1 VSPELIPFID
11 LRPGEDDAAVR
22 EAIERVVTSGWFILG
37 PEVEAFETEFA
48 AASGAAHAVG
58 VGNGTDAIALL
69 LRAVGVS
76 RGDEVIVPALTAGYT
91 ALAVVLAGATP
102 VFTDVDPE
110 TLTLDPRSCEA
121 AITPRTA
128 AIVPVH
134 LYGQP
139 ADMPALT
146 AIASRHSLSIVEDCC
161 QAHLAT
167 YLGIP
172 VGTFGSGGAFS
183 FYPTK
188 NLAAIGDGGAVT
200 TNDGSIAARV
210 RRLRNG
216 GQINRYVHE
225 DAGVN
230 SRLDELQAAVLRT
243 RLPMLPRWTSRR
255 RALADAYRRLL
266 TGPVRPLARH
276 DEGHVYHL
284 FVVRSG
290 ERDALQE
297 HLSGARIETLIHY
310 PFPITHQP
318 AFEQWKRNDCPLAA
332 CAAREIL
339 SLPLHPRLTDTD
351 VERIC
356 LGIDAFQKGH
366 TLA

>member
-1 VSPELIPFID
+1 MTPESIPFID

-22 EAIERVVTSGWFILG
+22 AAIDRVVTSGWFILG
-37 PEVEAFETEFA
+37 PEVEAFEAEFA

-69 LRAVGVS
+69 LRAVGVT

-91 ALAVVLAGATP
+91 ALAVLLAGATP
-102 VFTDVDPE
+102 VFADVDPE
-110 TLTLDPRSCEA
+110 TLTLDPASCEA
-121 AITPRTA
+121 AITPRTV

-139 ADMPALT
+139 ANIPALE
-146 AIASRHSLSIVEDCC
+146 AIAARRSLAIVEDCC

-167 YLGIP
+167 CAGNP
-172 VGTFGSGGAFS
+172 VGTRATGGAFS

-188 NLAAIGDGGAVT
+188 NLGALGDGGAVIS
-200 TNDGSIAARV
+200 NDTSIAARV

-216 GQINRYVHE
+216 GQTNRYVHE
-225 DAGVN
+225 DAGAN

-243 RLPMLPRWTSRR
+243 RLPMLPRWTARR
-255 RALADAYRRLL
+255 RALAATYRRLL
-266 TGPVRPLARH
+266 TGSVRPLPHH
-276 DEGHVYHL
+276 DDGHVYHL
-284 FVVRSG
+284 FVVRSN

-297 HLSGARIETLIHY
+297 HLSASRVATLIHY
-310 PFPITHQP
+310 PIPMTYQP
-318 AFEQWKRNDCPLAA
+318 AFEPWRRDDCPFAA
-332 CAAREIL
+332 SAAREIL
-339 SLPLHPRLTDTD
+339 SLPLHQRLTDTA

-366 TLA
+366 SLA

>member
-1 VSPELIPFID
+1 VTPESIPFID

-22 EAIERVVTSGWFILG
+22 AAIERVVTSGWFILG
-37 PEVEAFETEFA
+37 PEVEAFEAEFA

-69 LRAVGVS
+69 LRAVGVKH
-76 RGDEVIVPALTAGYT
+76 GDEVIVPALTAGYT
-91 ALAVVLAGATP
+91 TLAVLLAGATP
-102 VFTDVDPE
+102 VFADVDSE
-110 TLTLDPRSCEA
+110 TLTLDPVSCEA

-134 LYGQP
+134 LYGHP
-139 ADMPALT
+139 ADMPALQ
-146 AIASRHSLSIVEDCC
+146 AIAARRSLAIVEDCC

-167 YLGIP
+167 CKGTRIGTLGA
-172 VGTFGSGGAFS
+172 GGAFS

-188 NLAAIGDGGAVT
+188 NLGAFGDGGAVVS
-200 TNDGSIAARV
+200 NDSSIAARV

-243 RLPMLPRWTSRR
+243 RLPMLPRWTARR
-255 RALADAYRRLL
+255 RALAANYRRLL
-266 TGPVRPLARH
+266 TGSVRPLPAR

-284 FVVRSG
+284 FVVRSS

-297 HLSGARIETLIHY
+297 HLSASRIEALIHY
-310 PFPITHQP
+310 PIPMTHQP
-318 AFEQWKRNDCPLAA
+318 AFKPWRRNDCPSAA

-339 SLPLHPRLTDTD
+339 SLPLHQRLTDTE

>member
-1 VSPELIPFID
+1 VTPESIPFID

-22 EAIERVVTSGWFILG
+22 AAIERVVASGWFILG
-37 PEVEAFETEFA
+37 PEVEAFEAEFA

-69 LRAVGVS
+69 LRAVGVKH
-76 RGDEVIVPALTAGYT
+76 GDEVIVPALTAGYT
-91 ALAVVLAGATP
+91 ASAVLVAGGTP
-102 VFTDVDPE
+102 VFADVDPE
-110 TLTLDPRSCEA
+110 TLTLDPASCEA
-121 AITPRTA
+121 AITPRTV

-139 ADMPALT
+139 ADMPAMR
-146 AIASRHSLSIVEDCC
+146 AIAERRSLAIVEDCC

-167 YLGIP
+167 CAGTP
-172 VGTFGSGGAFS
+172 VGTLGAGGAFS

-188 NLAAIGDGGAVT
+188 NLGALGDGGAVIS
-200 TNDGSIAARV
+200 NDSSIAARV

-225 DAGVN
+225 EAGVN
-230 SRLDELQAAVLRT
+230 SRLDELQAAVLRA
-243 RLPMLPRWTSRR
+243 RLPMLPRWTARR
-255 RALADAYRRLL
+255 RALAATYRRLL
-266 TGPVRPLARH
+266 AGSVRPLPRR

-284 FVVRSG
+284 FVVRSS
-290 ERDALQE
+290 ERDALHG
-297 HLSGARIETLIHY
+297 HLSASRIETLIHY
-310 PFPITHQP
+310 PIPLTHQP
-318 AFEQWKRNDCPLAA
+318 AFEPWRRNDCPLAA

-339 SLPLHPRLTDTD
+339 SLPLHQRLTDTD

-356 LGIDAFQKGH
+356 SAVDGFFVARIN
-366 TLA
+366 